1 MKVLWVKHSLYV
13 YFMSFM
19 PRLNE
24 RVNEIKCCGQGLNPG
39 AAIGELKKVMLGY
52 QSSGIPKQ

>member
-1 MKVLWVKHSLYV
+1 
-13 YFMSFM
+13 MSFM